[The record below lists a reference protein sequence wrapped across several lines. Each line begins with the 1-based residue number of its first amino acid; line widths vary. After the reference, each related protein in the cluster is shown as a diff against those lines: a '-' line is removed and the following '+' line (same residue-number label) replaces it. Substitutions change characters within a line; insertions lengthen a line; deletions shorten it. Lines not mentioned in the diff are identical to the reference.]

1 MHLAPP
7 PPKRQLISLTP
18 LIDVVFI
25 LIIFFMLATRFDDP
39 RTLILDTPTAQTVHL
54 ADDQATV
61 LEIAGER
68 LRLNGREMTL
78 PQLRDVL
85 TTLSR
90 QPRPSLHIRV
100 APHTP
105 LQSLAE
111 VLDLAAQA
119 QLPRVT
125 VTRDTGPHTS

>member
-1 MHLAPP
+1 
-7 PPKRQLISLTP
+7 
-18 LIDVVFI
+18 

-39 RTLILDTPTAQTVHL
+39 RTLILDTSTTQTVDPAHDH
-54 ADDQATV
+54 AAV

-68 LRLNGREMTL
+68 LRLDDREMTL

-90 QPRPSLHIRV
+90 QPGPGLHIRV

-119 QLPRVT
+119 QLARVT
-125 VTRDTGPHTS
+125 VTRITGPHPS